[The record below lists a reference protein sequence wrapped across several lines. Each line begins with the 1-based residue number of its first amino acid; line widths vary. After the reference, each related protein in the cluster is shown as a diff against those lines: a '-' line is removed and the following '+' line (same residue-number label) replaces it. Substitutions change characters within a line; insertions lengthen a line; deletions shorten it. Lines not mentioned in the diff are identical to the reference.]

1 MTTKATTQRFP
12 LDQLLQCGQCGGP
25 LHLVEN
31 TPEEPTYTCA
41 GSTGS
46 TGRIPSC
53 PALALLAE
61 DLNRHLL
68 GQVLSVIIT
77 SATGTIFRAAVVGA
91 LEEAGHEDAEAADE
105 ICRSVESVPAWLMA
119 SEQALEGGEVLGR
132 FIDRIRVEPGA
143 AEVEYKLPLP
153 GGTPLAGMLS
163 QTISL
168 PELLLA

>member
-1 MTTKATTQRFP
+1 M
-12 LDQLLQCGQCGGP
+12 
-25 LHLVEN
+25 
-31 TPEEPTYTCA
+31 
-41 GSTGS
+41 
-46 TGRIPSC
+46 
-53 PALALLAE
+53 
-61 DLNRHLL
+61 
-68 GQVLSVIIT
+68 IIT

-153 GGTPLAGMLS
+153 GGTPLAGKLG
-163 QTISL
+163 QTITL
-168 PELLLA
+168 PETLLA

>member
-1 MTTKATTQRFP
+1 MTIKATTQRFP
-12 LDQLLQCGQCGGP
+12 LDNLLECGRCGGP
-25 LHLVEN
+25 LHLGN
-31 TPEEPTYTCA
+31 APEPAYTCA
-41 GSTGS
+41 GSADET
-46 TGRIPSC
+46 SC

-153 GGTPLAGMLS
+153 GGTPLAGKLGHHE
-163 QTISL
+163 T
-168 PELLLA
+168 LLA

>member
-1 MTTKATTQRFP
+1 MITKATTQRFP

-41 GSTGS
+41 GSTDE
-46 TGRIPSC
+46 TEPC
-53 PALALLAE
+53 HAPALLAE